1 MSKSSGISSGCLA
14 LVAALAAIG
23 IGEGSAQAA
32 DYLRGHYAGSQEPR
46 AASGAD
52 WAGVYAGVHGGAS
65 SAEVD
70 ASKFSSALADSALP
84 NSVHRNILRDTINF
98 KSTNK
103 VGVSYGGFVGMNMLW
118 DDVVLG
124 VEVDYTHSSI
134 RANSNIGPYGLYTDT
149 AGVRNGVSNVVSS
162 ARGEVKDWG
171 TIRGRIGY
179 AMGNFMPYITA
190 GLALGNV
197 NSRATTSGTWYT
209 QSLSTPAAFPT
220 ISGTFSG
227 VTGRRGIAYGTAMGA
242 GVDMQLIP
250 GMFLRAEYQF
260 VQFADGAKRPQVSI
274 NTARLGGGI
283 KF

>member
-1 MSKSSGISSGCLA
+1 MSKSRNVSSGGLA
-14 LVAALAAIG
+14 LVVALAALG
-23 IGEGSAQAA
+23 LGGRAQAA

-46 AASGAD
+46 AASGVD
-52 WAGVYAGVHGGAS
+52 WAGFYAGVHAGAS
-65 SAEVD
+65 SGEVD
-70 ASKFSSALADSALP
+70 ASKFSSQLADSALP
-84 NSVHRNILRDTINF
+84 NTVHRNILRDTINF
-98 KSTNK
+98 RPTNK
-103 VGVSYGGFVGMNMLW
+103 VATSYGGFVGVNFLW

-124 VEVDYTHSSI
+124 FEVDYTRSNI
-134 RANSNIGPYGLYTDT
+134 RANSTVGPYGLYVDT

-179 AMGNFMPYITA
+179 AVGSFMPYVTA
-190 GLALGNV
+190 GIAIGNV

-209 QSLSTPAAFPT
+209 ESLSTPPAFPT
-220 ISGTFSG
+220 LSGPFNG
-227 VTGRRGIAYGTAMGA
+227 VTGRRGIAYGSAMGA

-250 GMFLRAEYQF
+250 GMFMRAEYQF

-274 NTARLGGGI
+274 NTARVGGGV